1 MGGLIFLL
9 LVLAVIFAWN
19 RARTPN
25 AERRTPSDEGTSQT
39 TQFRFLLSFT
49 LPLWLFYFVMNLWK
63 GTEVNWPAASYFTG
77 MILLAGVVVQQWHS
91 PVAKIQRDW
100 RGWTTAT
107 VIWGIL
113 LTAGA
118 MNMYRLYPLV
128 TSHLKPLAGTEQYG
142 KSWWNPRK
150 WDLTA
155 SKLRG
160 FQSRADMVDAVRS
173 ALAKETGQEP
183 LIITGRYDDSSSL
196 AFYMPKHPFVFC
208 IMSNVGGRRSQYD
221 LWPGLGQKDAT
232 GAGLLYAGRPA
243 VIVGIDEKNMNK
255 TIRPA
260 FERVEGPERIP
271 VIVDGVIL
279 KEVVVYRA
287 WGFRQWPDEKGT
299 IY

>member
-1 MGGLIFLL
+1 L
-9 LVLAVIFAWN
+9 LVLAVIVAWKESRN
-19 RARTPN
+19 PKSEVRNPKRTTEH
-25 AERRTPSDEGTSQT
+25 ASRTTIYI
-39 TQFRFLLSFT
+39 FLLSFT
-49 LPLWLFYFVMNLWK
+49 LPLWLFYFVMNFWK

-77 MILLAGVVVQQWHS
+77 MILLAGVVVQQWNS
-91 PVAKIQRDW
+91 PMAKIRRDW
-100 RGWTTAT
+100 RGWTTVT

-113 LTAGA
+113 LTAVA
-118 MNMYRLYPLV
+118 MNMYRLYP
-128 TSHLKPLAGTEQYG
+128 TAARHLEALAGTDQLA

-160 FQSRADMVDAVRS
+160 FQSRADAVEAVRA

-183 LIITGRYDDSSSL
+183 LIITGRYDNSSSL
-196 AFYMPKHPFVFC
+196 AFYMPGHPFVFC
-208 IMSNVGGRRSQYD
+208 VMSSVGGRQSQYD
-221 LWPGLGQKDAT
+221 LWPGLGQKNAAGT
-232 GAGLLYAGRPA
+232 GMFYEGRPA
-243 VIVGIDEKNMNK
+243 VIVGIDEKYINK

-260 FERVEGPERIP
+260 FEKVEGPERIP
-271 VIVDGVIL
+271 VIVDGVAL